1 MRTHLAFLGSLA
13 AAVALAPVD
22 VLAAADPM
30 ATVHQFID
38 GFNTGHVASALAA
51 CAPQTEI
58 IDEFAPYE
66 WHGDAAC
73 GRWASAYGAN
83 AKKNGVTDGIVTLA
97 KPSSLETS
105 GDRAYVVV
113 PAQYRFNVRG
123 KAMAEHGATMTFAL
137 EKRDGWRIRAWSWS
151 KHL

>member
-1 MRTHLAFLGSLA
+1 MRPHLAFLGPLA
-13 AAVALAPVD
+13 AAIALAPVA

-38 GFNTGHVASALAA
+38 GFNTGNVASALAA

-66 WHGDAAC
+66 WHGNAAC
-73 GRWASAYGAN
+73 GRWAAAYGAN

-97 KPSSLETS
+97 KPTSIETL

-113 PAQYRFNVRG
+113 PAQYRFKVRG